1 MKKQYW
7 RSFGV
12 FLLAVFV
19 VVSSAGI
26 ASAAGFA
33 VSEKS
38 VKGLGS
44 AFAGGAASAED
55 ASTVYYNPAGM
66 TRLSGIQVDAG
77 LSAIAYSFEATDKGS
92 PTVLTPLLSVNLSGG
107 NGGDGGMTKAIP
119 GLFYTQSI
127 NDNLTAGIGI
137 TAPFGL
143 GTEYEA
149 GWVGR
154 YHTIKSDVMTIDINP
169 SIAYRIND
177 QVSIGLGIS
186 AQYLDAELGN
196 AIDIGTIVNAHPQL
210 NAFAAPLGILPQN
223 ADGNVVLTADD
234 WSYGFNVGILFEL
247 SDKSRLGF
255 SYRSKT
261 AFEVAGDAVFETPA
275 SANVP
280 LAALGNATLAQ
291 TLGMTNTTGTAKI
304 DMPGALSASVYHE
317 LDNGLALMADLTWMN
332 WSVLEELRVKFG
344 NGADDNVTTF
354 SWDDTWRMAV
364 GAAKA
369 INDQL
374 TIRCGLAY
382 DPTPIPN
389 PNVRTPRVPDADRT
403 WFSLGGSYKMSEKM
417 GLDFGY
423 TYIMS
428 SSTTIEKTPTGE
440 DMFRG
445 GLQMDIEGSS
455 HIFGAALSMAF

>member
-1 MKKQYW
+1 MKKQYG

-19 VVSSAGI
+19 VASTAGI

-66 TRLSGIQVDAG
+66 VRLPGIQVDAG

-92 PTVLTPLLSVNLSGG
+92 PTAIPGLNLTGG
-107 NGGDGGMTKAIP
+107 NGGDGGMTKVIP
-119 GLFYTQSI
+119 GFFYTQSI
-127 NDNLTAGIGI
+127 NESLTAGIGI

-154 YHTIKSDVMTIDINP
+154 YHTIKSDVLTIDINP

-177 QVSIGLGIS
+177 QVSIGVGIS
-186 AQYLDAELGN
+186 AQYLDAELSN
-196 AIDIGTIVNAHPQL
+196 AIDFGTAAVPLLGPQVAQQL
-210 NAFAAPLGILPQN
+210 
-223 ADGNVVLTADD
+223 DGKATLTADD
-234 WSYGFNVGILFEL
+234 WAYGFDLGILFEI
-247 SDKSRLGF
+247 SEATRIGV
-255 SYRSKT
+255 SYRSKMEY
-261 AFEVAGDAVFETPA
+261 EVEGDAKFEIPA
-275 SANVP
+275 AAAPIAAAAGYADTTGSAN
-280 LAALGNATLAQ
+280 
-291 TLGMTNTTGTAKI
+291 I
-304 DMPGALSASVYHE
+304 DMPGSLSASLYHE
-317 LDNGLALMADLTWMN
+317 FDNGFALMADLTWMN

-389 PNVRTPRVPDADRT
+389 PNVRTPRVPDSDRT
-403 WFSLGGSYKMSEKM
+403 WISLGGSYKLSETM

-428 SSTTIEKTPTGE
+428 GSTTIEKTPTGE
-440 DMFRG
+440 DRLRG
-445 GLQMDIEGSS
+445 GLQMDIEGDS
-455 HIFGAALSMAF
+455 HIFGAALSMSF